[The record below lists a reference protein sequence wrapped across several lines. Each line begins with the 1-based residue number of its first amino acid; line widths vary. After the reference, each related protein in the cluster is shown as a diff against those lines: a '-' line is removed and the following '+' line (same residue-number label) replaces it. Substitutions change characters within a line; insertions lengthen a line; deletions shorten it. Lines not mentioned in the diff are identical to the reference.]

1 VRWLI
6 QRHGPGAEEKNFG
19 TADLGVSVN
28 VVIFSALY
36 IFNSAADAASHAQKP
51 LTISAVRTAMLSI
64 NQFHFASI
72 LPPVISYPLTR
83 LTRWLR
89 IC

>member
-1 VRWLI
+1 MI
-6 QRHGPGAEEKNFG
+6 QRHGPGAEERNFEA
-19 TADLGVSVN
+19 ADLGVSVK
-28 VVIFSALY
+28 VVIFSTLY
-36 IFNSAADAASHAQKP
+36 IFNSAAEAASHAQKP